1 MATKKKKF
9 NGTEVVVTAPRMT
22 AWEEAQSRGN
32 LDPNN
37 PEDAQI
43 LADDIMDT
51 ASVGS
56 LFGGALDIGRA
67 AAKGIRAVGQRVI
80 PAVKVATRAARQAEG
95 GVGARVSAGV
105 DAAKR
110 SQVRNQVFDTPVGS
124 DTHFGRFRIGRVPEE
139 GQAATHAYRSM
150 STPEMKEAKRL
161 GYLLGPKRGVSK
173 YTNSDRVK
181 SNGREFSDDLAK
193 WFSEGDAEG
202 YFGRPWKGGAN
213 TRIPL
218 EDVPNFLKRGE
229 IGPANMARAERL
241 GENGWEPFKKGGKVK
256 AAGYAKGG
264 MVKSRDGIA
273 KRGKTKGRMR

>member
-1 MATKKKKF
+1 MARKKKF
-9 NGTEVVVTAPRMT
+9 EGYEVPVTAPRMT

-51 ASVGS
+51 ASAVP
-56 LFGGALDIGRA
+56 LVGGAVDMGRA
-67 AAKGIRAVGQRVI
+67 AVRGLRTLGQRVI
-80 PAVKVATRAARQAEG
+80 PAAKVATRAARQAEG
-95 GVGARVSAGV
+95 GVGARMAAGV

-110 SQVRNQVFDTPVGS
+110 SQVRNQVFGTPAGS
-124 DTHFGRFRIGRVPEE
+124 ETHFGRFRIGRVPEE
-139 GQAATHAYRSM
+139 GQAATYAYRSM
-150 STPEMKEAKRL
+150 STPEMEEAKRL
-161 GYLLGPKRGVSK
+161 GYLLGPKRGVSR
-173 YTNSDRVK
+173 YTNTDRVQ
-181 SNGREFSDDLAK
+181 SNGREFSKDLAK
-193 WFSEGDAEG
+193 WFSEGDDVS

-213 TRIPL
+213 TRIPI

>member
-1 MATKKKKF
+1 MASKKRKF
-9 NGTEVVVTAPRMT
+9 EGQEVVVTAPRMT
-22 AWEEAQSRGN
+22 AWEDAQSRGK

-51 ASVGS
+51 AGAVP
-56 LFGGALDIGRA
+56 LFGGALQLGRA
-67 AAKGIRAVGQRVI
+67 AVGGLRILGQRYLPTAQV
-80 PAVKVATRAARQAEG
+80 AVRAARQAEG
-95 GVGARVSAGV
+95 GVGARVAAAR
-105 DAAKR
+105 DAAGR
-110 SQVRNQVFDTPVGS
+110 AQVKNQVFNTPAGS
-124 DTHFGRFRIGRVPEE
+124 DTHIGKFFVGRAPEE
-139 GQAATHAYRSM
+139 GQAATHAYRAM
-150 STPEMKEAKRL
+150 SNAEVEEAKRL

-173 YTNSDRVK
+173 HTNSDRAIGK
-181 SNGREFSDDLAK
+181 DLSK
-193 WFSEGDAEG
+193 WFSEGDAQG
-202 YFGRPWKGGAN
+202 HFGRRWKSGAN
-213 TRIPL
+213 YRIPI

-273 KRGKTKGRMR
+273 KRGKTKGKMR